1 MARDRLKVDGVPPET
16 TALLQ
21 EAAMRLYGQPNASKL
36 VRSLIASHLAKPA
49 IQLNPLD
56 LAGETIRVELRLP
69 KAVVA
74 ALDERAEDL
83 FSTRN
88 FYINELIFSHLGQPQ
103 FHPREI
109 ETLSRSN
116 YEISKIGSNL
126 NQIAK
131 AFNTLVKMQGG
142 ESKMPE
148 IGKKIASLRKEIV
161 EHTRKV
167 LRVLETKSVAWEMRG
182 RGQKAKINR

>member
-1 MARDRLKVDGVPPET
+1 MSRDILKVDGVSPDT
-16 TALLQ
+16 KTRLQ
-21 EAAMRLYGQPNASKL
+21 QSAERLYGQPNASQL
-36 VRSLIASHLAKPA
+36 VRALIASHLTRSTAP
-49 IQLNPLD
+49 LNPVD
-56 LAGETIRVELRLP
+56 LSGETVRVELRLP
-69 KAVVA
+69 KAVVS

-88 FYINELIFSHLGQPQ
+88 FYINQLIFADLGHPQ

-109 ETLSRSN
+109 ETLCRSN

-131 AFNTLVKMQGG
+131 AFNTLVKTGSG
-142 ESKMPE
+142 EMPE
-148 IGKKIASLRKEIV
+148 IGKKMASLRKEIV

-167 LRVLETKSVAWEMRG
+167 LRVLEVKTAAWELRG
-182 RGQKAKINR
+182 RGQKVKQKKR